1 MKNTADEKQ
10 NFWIVYADLMAG
22 LLFVFILLVGG
33 IIVKYVLT
41 QANLAKTESD
51 FLRTMAVLQSSEE
64 HNKKLK
70 ELNELFTKKL
80 SEQNA
85 TIADLTNKNSLY
97 ILQIDDLNAL
107 VEDLKSDNLDL
118 NKTIALRDEN
128 ISQSS
133 AKIAYLLEKFSQKES
148 DFDKILHDLNA
159 TKNRIKNL
167 TGIKVKIIASLKE
180 RLGDLVAVDP
190 KSGDLI
196 LSSSVLFDTNSAV
209 LKDEAKATLKSALQN
224 YFAVLLNDKNIKDN
238 LESIVI
244 EGHTDSDGEY
254 LYNLRLSQNRAL
266 AVMEFIDSWNNDMN
280 LRKILV
286 ASGRGRAMPI
296 VENGVENKEKSRRIE
311 IKFTLSNKDA
321 INEIQNFLNYDKNTT
336 AN

>member
-10 NFWIVYADLMAG
+10 NFWIAYADLMAG

-190 KSGDLI
+190 KSGDLV

>member
-10 NFWIVYADLMAG
+10 NFWIAYADLMAG

-33 IIVKYVLT
+33 IIVKYMLT
-41 QANLAKTESD
+41 QVNLAKTQSD

-133 AKIAYLLEKFSQKES
+133 AKIAYLLEKISQKES

-296 VENGVENKEKSRRIE
+296 FENGVEILETQSEKVE
-311 IKFTLSNKDA
+311 IKKNLAESR
-321 INEIQNFLNYDKNTT
+321 LNLRFRIKMRLMRYKIS
-336 AN
+336 